1 MSTLTNIIPA
11 QALRGQSV
19 RIYVA
24 PENIS
29 IMREEYTPGT
39 VVAIDGTNILGVVE
53 SMEYYGNSFLVTPI
67 QPNTAFANVS
77 NYADGAGGYLQSDTT
92 LTVY

>member
-1 MSTLTNIIPA
+1 MPVMQNITAA

-24 PENIS
+24 PENIPA
-29 IMREEYTPGT
+29 MREQYTPGT
-39 VVAIDGTNILGVVE
+39 VIAIDTTNVLGVVE
-53 SMEYYGNSFLVTPI
+53 SMDYYGNSFLVTPI
-67 QPNTAFANVS
+67 QPDMVFAPENT
-77 NYADGAGGYLQSDTT
+77 YAISGGGYLPANTT